1 MSEEDIIAVVPPRLS
16 LSLCPI
22 LSVRTPDLVMQ
33 IEGEK
38 KKKWSKK
45 RRRRP
50 DSITLLYLCYHFS
63 FLPSLPPFSLLP
75 VPLDFASPARKK
87 STSLSPFTVSL
98 HLCVCEPLQG
108 LTIIKSTET
117 DTHLVCL
124 VTEHSVSPNT
134 GTVMRTTILL
144 FSQNQFN
151 QARYVSRT
159 LYLWTYSVKSAEDLG
174 EYYFT
179 CPWCVRTPT
188 VHLQV
193 HRTVYMITVNRAN
206 NV

>member
-38 KKKWSKK
+38 KKRSKK
-45 RRRRP
+45 RTGRP

-63 FLPSLPPFSLLP
+63 CLPSPPPFSLLP
-75 VPLDFASPARKK
+75 VPLDSASPARKK
-87 STSLSPFTVSL
+87 KHLLVPFTVSL
-98 HLCVCEPLQG
+98 HVCVCEPLQG
-108 LTIIKSTET
+108 LTIIRSTET

-124 VTEHSVSPNT
+124 VTEHSVPPKT
-134 GTVMRTTILL
+134 GIAMRTTILL
-144 FSQNQFN
+144 LSQNQFN
-151 QARYVSRT
+151 QARDVSRT
-159 LYLWTYSVKSAEDLG
+159 LG

-179 CPWCVRTPT
+179 CP
-188 VHLQV
+188 
-193 HRTVYMITVNRAN
+193 
-206 NV
+206 